1 MNAVLA
7 GVAAA
12 ALLAVL
18 GVTPTTP
25 ASPPDRA
32 VALPPASRGSAITQV
47 VDRALPQRRRRR
59 RDAQLPDAL
68 DRLAAGLRAGHA
80 IGPALR
86 ELAGAT
92 SPPLGAELRSLATA
106 LDHGVPVA
114 AALDRWAA
122 HRDASADVRLVAA
135 ALKLGAHAGGEVA
148 RAVDQISTTLRERRE
163 LQGEVRAL
171 ATQARTSAA
180 VLAIAPLAFTVLVS
194 TIEPRAVGFLITTP
208 LGLVCLVLGLGL
220 EALGAVWMN
229 QITRRAA

>member
-7 GVAAA
+7 AVAAA

-18 GVTPTTP
+18 GVTPTTT
-25 ASPPDRA
+25 RA
-32 VALPPASRGSAITQV
+32 LRIEPSRFRPIRGSAITQV
-47 VDRALPQRRRRR
+47 VDRALPQRRRRQ

-68 DRLAAGLRAGHA
+68 DRLAAGLRGGHA

-86 ELAGAT
+86 VLAGAT
-92 SPPLGAELRSLATA
+92 SAPLGAELRSIATA

-122 HRDASADVRLVAA
+122 HRDASPDVRLVTA

-194 TIEPRAVGFLITTP
+194 TIEPRAVGFLVTTP

>member
-25 ASPPDRA
+25 R
-32 VALPPASRGSAITQV
+32 ALPIEPSRSRPIRGSAITQV
-47 VDRALPQRRRRR
+47 VDRALPQRRRRQ

-68 DRLAAGLRAGHA
+68 DRLAAGLRGGHA

-92 SPPLGAELRSLATA
+92 SAPLGAELRSLATA

-194 TIEPRAVGFLITTP
+194 TIEPRAVGFLVTTP

>member
-1 MNAVLA
+1 MW
-7 GVAAA
+7 
-12 ALLAVL
+12 
-18 GVTPTTP
+18 PRP
-25 ASPPDRA
+25 PCSRRSAS
-32 VALPPASRGSAITQV
+32 
-47 VDRALPQRRRRR
+47 RRRRGEPSRSSR
-59 RDAQLPDAL
+59 RAPARIRWLGDHRTSSNGPS
-68 DRLAAGLRAGHA
+68 RSAAAGGETPSCPTPSIGWLLGLRAGHA

-92 SPPLGAELRSLATA
+92 SAPLGAELRPLAAA

-122 HRDASADVRLVAA
+122 HRDASPDVRLVAA
-135 ALKLGAHAGGEVA
+135 ALTLGAHAGGEVA

-194 TIEPRAVGFLITTP
+194 TIEPRAVGFLVTTP

-220 EALGAVWMN
+220 EALGAIWMN